1 MITQYG
7 VLAYRVAE
15 GGEPLILLVTSR
27 DTRRWVIPRG
37 NPVVGLPPP
46 ASAAE
51 EAYEEAGVR
60 GETQPRELGSYRYR
74 KRRRFG
80 SVPAEVYVF
89 PMRVTEELEEW
100 PEQAER
106 ERRWFARAEAAAAVD
121 EQDLAALISSFDPL
135 SSPGRADDG

>member
-7 VLAYRVAE
+7 VLAYRAGE

-46 ASAAE
+46 LSAAE
-51 EAYEEAGVR
+51 EAWEEAGVT
-60 GETQPRELGSYRYR
+60 GETGPLEIGSYRYQ
-74 KRRRFG
+74 KRRRLG
-80 SVPAEVYVF
+80 SVPAEVFVY
-89 PMRVTEELEEW
+89 PLRVIEELDEW

-106 ERRWFARAEAAAAVD
+106 ERRWFPREEAAAAVQ
-121 EQDLAALISSFDPL
+121 EADLAALISSFDP
-135 SSPGRADDG
+135 RR

>member
-7 VLAYRVAE
+7 VIAYRVNE

-46 ASAAE
+46 LSAAE

-60 GETQPRELGSYRYR
+60 GETDQEELGSYRYR

-80 SVPAEVYVF
+80 AVPAEVFVF
-89 PMRVTEELEEW
+89 PMRVTEELDEW
-100 PEQAER
+100 PEQEER
-106 ERRWFARAEAAAAVD
+106 ERRWFAREEAAAAVD
-121 EQDLAALISSFDPL
+121 EQDLAALISRFDPRC
-135 SSPGRADDG
+135 SQRRRADG